1 MALTVKV
8 LEALPSWQGFFDTI
22 INWVLTTGVKLIL
35 GILALLILFKV
46 TNKITKRLYGFLRKK
61 AIDETIAR
69 VSTQFFKILIKLIFV
84 IMLVG
89 YIGVETASI
98 SALIASIGVGLSLAL
113 QGALSNFAGG
123 LIIIVMRPFK
133 LGDYILSNDE
143 EGTVENIKLFYTEI
157 ATVDNKKVLIP
168 NGILANDVIVN
179 YSSHDIRRTEIIV
192 PISYESSI
200 DIAKKAISKAIDADI
215 RILRHPEPFINVSE
229 YSSSVINLKVRVWA
243 KNVDLWPVHW
253 LLLENI
259 KKELDDYSIVIPY
272 NQLDVNIKNKSAT

>member
-1 MALTVKV
+1 
-8 LEALPSWQGFFDTI
+8 
-22 INWVLTTGVKLIL
+22 
-35 GILALLILFKV
+35 
-46 TNKITKRLYGFLRKK
+46 
-61 AIDETIAR
+61 
-69 VSTQFFKILIKLIFV
+69 
-84 IMLVG
+84 
-89 YIGVETASI
+89 
-98 SALIASIGVGLSLAL
+98 
-113 QGALSNFAGG
+113 
-123 LIIIVMRPFK
+123 MRPFK

>member
-229 YSSSVINLKVRVWA
+229 YSSSFINLKVRVWA